1 MWDSRSR
8 LSFGHKAQES
18 CICSDAAGSSSL
30 ADSRGRLSAH
40 ELIRYARPEL
50 AIIET
55 LVNLSSHP
63 ASSSS
68 ASRRAP
74 GGKDASLYEFFGPG
88 GVLSRTHSAYEFR
101 RGQLQMAQAVEQ
113 ALQEK
118 RHLIVEAGTGTGKT
132 LAYLMPVIRL
142 GKRVIIS
149 TGTKNLQ
156 EQLFYK
162 DVPFLERALCGE
174 PASGTRLSV
183 CYMKGRNNY
192 LCRKKLYELTDQ
204 PVLNGLQEI
213 EQYRAIAAWEKTTG
227 TGDRAELAELP
238 EASLLWHKLDA
249 RADACIGQKCSEW
262 ERCFITEMRRKA
274 MESDIIIVNHH
285 LFFADLAIKLQADG
299 APDAG
304 ILPEVGAVIFDE
316 AHELEDVAGN
326 YFGISVSNLRMEEL
340 ARDVENSLQHHK
352 MTSASLSGA
361 LGSLRERS
369 QLFFSLLPPGD
380 GRFAFETRREFLEEN
395 GDEFVALNQAIT
407 RLAGE
412 LEGLAQKPEEI
423 FNFVRRAQEMQVQ
436 LQFAMESE
444 DRNTVFWI
452 EWRGGRFGSRG
463 SANKGETF
471 GHGRQNVFLQ
481 ATPID
486 VGPIL
491 RECLWSKLECAVL
504 TSATLAVGGGFEYI
518 RQRLGMEHVRESVLP
533 SHFDYESQALLYV
546 PPDLP
551 DARTP
556 QFTAKAAERI
566 RRLLEIT
573 RGRAFV
579 LFTSY
584 AQMNDIYQRLLGEV
598 EFPILRQGDAPKSA
612 LLDEF
617 RLTPNAV
624 LFATSSF
631 WQGVDVQGEQLSCV
645 IIDKLPFAVPNDPV
659 VEARIRNVREAGG
672 NPFYDYQ
679 IPQAAISLKQ
689 GFGRLIRTRSDRGV
703 LSLLDNRITQQRYGQ
718 VFFDSL
724 PDYAFSM
731 RFPDVE
737 KFFDV

>member
-1 MWDSRSR
+1 
-8 LSFGHKAQES
+8 
-18 CICSDAAGSSSL
+18 
-30 ADSRGRLSAH
+30 
-40 ELIRYARPEL
+40 
-50 AIIET
+50 
-55 LVNLSSHP
+55 
-63 ASSSS
+63 
-68 ASRRAP
+68 
-74 GGKDASLYEFFGPG
+74 
-88 GVLSRTHSAYEFR
+88 VLSRTHPAYEFR

-113 ALQEK
+113 ALEEK

-132 LAYLMPVIRL
+132 LAYLMPVIRS

-162 DVPFLERALCGE
+162 DVPFLEQALYGL
-174 PASGTRLSV
+174 PASGSRLSV

-192 LCRKKLYELTDQ
+192 LCRKKLYDLTGQ
-204 PVLNGLQEI
+204 PVLNGLEEI

-285 LFFADLAIKLQADG
+285 LFFADLAIKLQAEG

-304 ILPEVGAVIFDE
+304 ILPEVSAVIFDE

-340 ARDVENSLQHHK
+340 TRDVENSLQHNK
-352 MTSASLSGA
+352 MMSASLSGA
-361 LGSLRERS
+361 LGSLRERA
-369 QLFFSLLPPGD
+369 QFFFSLLPPGD
-380 GRFAFETRREFLEEN
+380 GRFAFENRREFLEEN
-395 GDEFVALNQAIT
+395 GDEFGALNQALT

-412 LEGLAQKPEEI
+412 LEGLAQKPKEVL
-423 FNFVRRAQEMQVQ
+423 NFVRRAQEIQVQ

-452 EWRGGRFGSRG
+452 ERRGGRFGSRG
-463 SANKGETF
+463 GASKSGETP
-471 GHGRQNVFLQ
+471 GRGRQNVFLQ

-491 RECLWSKLECAVL
+491 RPCLWSKLECAVL

-518 RQRLGMEHVRESVLP
+518 RQRLGMEHARESVLA
-533 SHFDYESQALLYV
+533 SHFDYQSQALLYV

-556 QFTAKAAERI
+556 QFAAKASERI

-612 LLDEF
+612 LLEEF

-645 IIDKLPFAVPNDPV
+645 IIDRLPFAVPSDPV
-659 VEARIRNVREAGG
+659 VAARVKAIDADGG
-672 NPFYDYQ
+672 NAFFQYQ
-679 IPQAAISLKQ
+679 VPAAVITLKQ
-689 GFGRLIRTRSDRGV
+689 GFGRLIRSLHDRGLLV
-703 LSLLDNRITQQRYGQ
+703 LLDNRILKKQYGR
-718 VFFDSL
+718 VFVESL
-724 PDYAFSM
+724 PNYKRTTEM
-731 RFPDVE
+731 RVVE
-737 KFFDV
+737 EFFGVGAS